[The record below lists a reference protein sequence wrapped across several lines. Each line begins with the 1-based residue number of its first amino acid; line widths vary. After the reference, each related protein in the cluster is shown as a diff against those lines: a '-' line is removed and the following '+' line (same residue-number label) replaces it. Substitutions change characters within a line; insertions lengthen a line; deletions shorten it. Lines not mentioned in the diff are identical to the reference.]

1 MATAMFAFRF
11 CIVIAW
17 RLRFGLLWKGNR
29 SWGKAQNLAASH
41 GYSHSAGVAWVL
53 KDIVKWPSMA
63 FSKALGLGACFKHVY
78 FG

>member
-17 RLRFGLLWKGNR
+17 RKWFGLLWKGSR
-29 SWGKAQNLAASH
+29 SRGKAQTLAASH

-53 KDIVKWPSMA
+53 NGIFKSLE
-63 FSKALGLGACFKHVY
+63 FGGLFQVRIFWIA
-78 FG
+78 